1 MPNRETEPKGVRL
14 EFKTL
19 ILSDVHLGTEECK
32 IDEVVYVLEH
42 TKAEKIILNGDII
55 DGWSLRRRG
64 GWMPAHT
71 RFIHFIFKRMDDR
84 ESQIIYTRGNHD
96 DMLGRFIPVYFG
108 SISIVEDT
116 IHDTKTGPYLVVH
129 GDVFD
134 AVTQNHPFLSHLG
147 DMGYQSLLKINRLV
161 NAVRRIFG
169 MENFS
174 FSKMIKQKV
183 KEAVNFLSRFEH
195 QVEALALKRGC
206 VGIICGHI
214 HTPADKKIGKIHYL
228 NSGDWV
234 ESKTFIVETMEGDL
248 KVLTYDDFRKM
259 LQIKA
264 IETPPSQG

>member
-1 MPNRETEPKGVRL
+1 MPERETDPKGVRL
-14 EFKTL
+14 EVKTL

-32 IDEVVYVLEH
+32 IDQVNYVLEH
-42 TKAEKIILNGDII
+42 TKADKIILNGDII
-55 DGWSLRRRG
+55 DGWSLRRKG
-64 GWMPAHT
+64 GWQPPHT
-71 RFIHFIFKRMDDR
+71 HFIHYIFKRMDDR

-96 DMLGRFIPVYFG
+96 DLLGRFLPLSFG
-108 SISIVEDT
+108 TMKIVEET
-116 IHDTKTGPYLVVH
+116 IHDTKYGPYLVVH

-134 AVTQNHPFLSHLG
+134 AVTQHNPILAHIG
-147 DMGYQSLLKINRLV
+147 DIGYQTLLKINRLT
-161 NAVRRIFG
+161 NRIRRMFG

-183 KEAVNFLSRFEH
+183 KEAVNYLSRFED

-234 ESKTFIVETMEGDL
+234 ESMTFIVETLEGEL
-248 KVLTYDDFRKM
+248 KVMTYDEFCRQVQLKGM
-259 LQIKA
+259 
-264 IETPPSQG
+264 QGSGG